1 MAYEHKDNS
10 GTLFNN
16 ERKENERQPDFTG
29 NVLIGKE
36 LIGRIQSGE
45 TLRLAGWSKTTSGGK
60 QIVSLAV
67 SEQRERQ
74 DEKTDVPF

>member
-16 ERKENERQPDFTG
+16 DRKENERQPDFTG
-29 NVLIGKE
+29 NVLIGKD
-36 LIGRIQSGE
+36 LIGRIERGD
-45 TLRLAGWSKTTSGGK
+45 TLRLAGWRKTTNGGK
-60 QIVSLAV
+60 DIISLAV
-67 SEQRERQ
+67 SEQREK